1 MNMRKPFIT
10 LLSFGLFMC
19 AVAVKA
25 QQAATA
31 VSAYTPP
38 VVTISGDTTV
48 VQNCGQVST
57 RPVVHLTAR
66 ASQGSTPVRYVWT
79 TQAGTI
85 EGNGPTATWTLD
97 GVAPGYYRANLEALS
112 GSSNDHCQVFAS
124 TLVLV
129 ECPPAPECPQLTVS
143 CPSPVEVGKP
153 IEFVSTVKGAI
164 GNSPLV
170 YNWTVS
176 AGTIIEG
183 QGTSSIKVST
193 AGLEGESITASASL
207 AGYDAASTRCSAS
220 CLFQVPIAQTCRKFD
235 EYPEISRNEEKARL
249 DNLGVALQN
258 DPFATAYV
266 IVHPAEN
273 GKPGD
278 VDRRSRNVT
287 DYLINSRGMDGKRI
301 VVQIGSVRPDSMVE
315 IWLCPRGVT
324 PKP

>member
-1 MNMRKPFIT
+1 MNARKLFIT
-10 LLSFGLFMC
+10 VLSFVLLMC

-25 QQAATA
+25 QEATTK

-48 VQNCGQVST
+48 VRNCQVST
-57 RPVVHLTAR
+57 RPVVHLTAK
-66 ASQGSTPVRYVWT
+66 ATQGSTPVRYVWT
-79 TQAGTI
+79 TEAGTI
-85 EGNGPTATWTLD
+85 EGNGATATWTLD

-129 ECPPAPECPQLTVS
+129 ECPPAPECPQLS
-143 CPSPVEVGKP
+143 ISGPSLVEVGKP
-153 IEFVSTVKGAI
+153 VEFISTVNGTV

-170 YNWTVS
+170 YNCTVS

-183 QGTSSIKVST
+183 QGTSSIRVST
-193 AGLEGESITASASL
+193 AGLEGQSITASASL
-207 AGYDAASTRCSAS
+207 AGYDASSARCSAS
-220 CLFQVPIAQTCRKFD
+220 FSIPIPITQACRKFD

-266 IVHPAEN
+266 IVHPAEH

-278 VDRRSRNVT
+278 VDKRSHNVT
-287 DYLINSRGMDGKRI
+287 DYLINSRGMDAKRI

-315 IWLCPRGVT
+315 IWLCPRGIT
-324 PKP
+324 PPR